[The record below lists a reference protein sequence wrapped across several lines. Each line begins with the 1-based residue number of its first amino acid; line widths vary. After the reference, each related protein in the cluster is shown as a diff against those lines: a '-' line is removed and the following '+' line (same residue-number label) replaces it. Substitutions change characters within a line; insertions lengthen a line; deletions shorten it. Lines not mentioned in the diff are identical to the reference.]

1 MIELPELVPARM
13 LNEFTYCPRLAYLE
27 WVQSEF
33 SHNPDT
39 LDGNLSHRRVDVE
52 DNRHIPAA
60 SDIDESDDSILHSR
74 SVMLS
79 APSLGI
85 IAKMDILELEGLVA
99 TPVDYK
105 KGAAP
110 IIPEGAYDPERVQL
124 CAQALIL
131 RENGFT
137 CDSGIIYFVASK
149 TRVEIEFDSHLITLT
164 MEMLSGLRA
173 SAASK
178 KIPLPLTDSPKCPRC
193 SLVGICLPDE
203 TGWLMRQSTEDS
215 QDDKIRRLLPARDD
229 ALPAYVQFQ
238 GAQVGKSADRLT
250 VKLKGELIQEI
261 KLHDLSQLCLFGNVQ
276 LTTQAL
282 HELASRQI
290 PICYFS
296 MGGWFHAVTNGL
308 GHKNIDLRMEQFSA
322 AVNQDRSLLLARA
335 FVFGKIRNSRTLL
348 RRLMEKDSDII
359 LDRLADLCL
368 LANDAP
374 STESLLGIE
383 GTAARIYFSGFA
395 QIIKGGDFFKFE
407 DRNRRP
413 PKDPINAVLSF
424 LYSMLAKE
432 WTVTLTSVGFDP
444 MLGFYHKPRYGRP
457 ALALDLT
464 EEFRPLIADSVTL
477 SLVNSGELSNKD
489 FVFKAGACSLN
500 EKGRKTTIAAF
511 ERRLDSLIT
520 HPIFGYKISYRR
532 IFEVQARLLAR
543 TLSGELSSYPSF
555 LTR

>member
-1 MIELPELVPARM
+1 MIELPDLVPARM

-39 LDGNLSHRRVDVE
+39 LDGNLAHRRVDVE
-52 DNRHIPAA
+52 DNRTIPAA
-60 SDIDESDDSILHSR
+60 SDIDEADDSILHSR

-79 APSLGI
+79 APILGI

-149 TRVEIEFDSHLITLT
+149 TRVEIEIDSYLVTLT
-164 MEMLSGLRA
+164 LEMLAGLRV

-178 KIPLPLTDSPKCPRC
+178 KIPLPLIDSPKCPRC

-203 TGWLMRQSTEDS
+203 TGWLIRQSAEGA

-250 VKLKGELIQEI
+250 VKLKGELIQDI

-308 GHKNIDLRMEQFSA
+308 GHKNIDLRLEQFTA
-322 AVNQDRSLLLARA
+322 AVNPDRSLLLARA

-359 LDRLADLCL
+359 LDRLSDLCL

-374 STESLLGIE
+374 SPESLLGIE

-477 SLVNSGELSNKD
+477 SLVNSGELSDKD